1 MKEVTRKTK
10 ILVGLM
16 IAVIAVAVFVYRV
29 ITGDSEAAPPSIK
42 QLHEEYG
49 IPVDVAAVEL
59 RDVTRTISLSGVL
72 EGVGEVNVS
81 SNIPM
86 RVQNLHVQQG
96 ARVYKNQLLVTLDPL
111 SSASTYA
118 SYEAARIAYEDAQR
132 NVKRLEPLHQA
143 GAISDAD
150 WDMAKSGL
158 ARAQAG
164 LTNLRASVQLRS
176 PIAGTVTRIVMKRG
190 DMADPGKAIVTV
202 ATTNQLK
209 LVAQVS
215 QKQATAVSLGD
226 QATIAVTTPAGEAQ
240 TVVGKVGKIGLS
252 ADPGSRLFQVEIA
265 FDNQDGLL
273 LSGTL
278 QKAEVAVATAAQ
290 ALAVPAKAIVT
301 SNNRTYVFRVTDDQ
315 ANFVPVTVGISNAD
329 YAQVSEGLQADDSI
343 VVNGVVALDRTKP
356 TKIRLHQEPA
366 AGTE

>member
-1 MKEVTRKTK
+1 
-10 ILVGLM
+10 
-16 IAVIAVAVFVYRV
+16 
-29 ITGDSEAAPPSIK
+29 
-42 QLHEEYG
+42 
-49 IPVDVAAVEL
+49 VAAVTL
-59 RDVTRTISLSGVL
+59 RDVTRNISISGVL
-72 EGVGEVNVS
+72 EGVGEVDVS
-81 SNIPM
+81 STIPM
-86 RVQNLHVQQG
+86 RVANLHVQQG
-96 ARVYKNQLLVTLDPL
+96 ARVSRNQLLVTLDPL

-118 SYEAARIAYEDAQR
+118 NYEAARIAFEAAPR

-150 WDMAKSGL
+150 WDMAQSGL

-190 DMADPGKAIVTV
+190 DMADPGQAIVTV
-202 ATTNQLK
+202 ATTNRLK

-215 QKQATAVSLGD
+215 QKQATALSLGHR
-226 QATIAVTTPAGEAQ
+226 ATIAVTTPTGETQA
-240 TVVGKVGKIGLS
+240 VVGEVIKIGLS
-252 ADPGSRLFQVEIA
+252 ADPGSRLFQVEIG
-265 FDNQDGLL
+265 FDNNDGLL

-290 ALAVPAKAIVT
+290 VLAVPAKAIVT
-301 SNNRTYVFRVTDDQ
+301 SNNRTYLFRVTDDQ

-329 YAQVSEGLQADDSI
+329 YAQVSDGLQLDDRV
-343 VVNGVVALDRTKP
+343 VVNGAVALDRTKP
-356 TKIRLHQEPA
+356 TKVRLHQEPA